1 MYYEEEGRDQR
12 ACSIPLPPEG
22 ASLGELGLT
31 PGGLAENGLA
41 IAAHHDGLRVA
52 EHCRSATQS
61 HGRTLQ
67 STQIVQDEVPIEDL
81 GNLIRGTGTY
91 MLKQPWHFTSYDFK
105 ANRNTIRFPER
116 TKETKSPELSWRYE
130 GAELP

>member
-1 MYYEEEGRDQR
+1 MAYPTAASVAILISCIIAFLLLCYPLLWPCAKSEALGRIAKQEKWIR

-67 STQIVQDEVPIEDL
+67 STQIVQDEVPIE
-81 GNLIRGTGTY
+81 
-91 MLKQPWHFTSYDFK
+91 
-105 ANRNTIRFPER
+105 A
-116 TKETKSPELSWRYE
+116 
-130 GAELP
+130 